1 MDSRKKFGQ
10 AGEELA
16 EKFLVS
22 RGFKLLA
29 HNFRSKV
36 GEIDLIMRNSEEII
50 FVEVKA
56 RHGASTARV
65 FEAVDESKLSKIS
78 AVAEEWLEQKKLQN
92 VSWRI
97 DLVIIEAD
105 KLRWVKGV

>member
-16 EKFLVS
+16 EKFLIS
-22 RGFKLLA
+22 RGLKLLVR
-29 HNFRSKV
+29 NFRTKV
-36 GEIDLIMRNSEEII
+36 GEVDLIMRNSEEFI

-56 RHGASTARV
+56 RHGASAARI
-65 FEAVDESKLSKIS
+65 FEAVDESKLGKIS

-97 DLVIIEAD
+97 DLIFIEAD
-105 KLRWVKGV
+105 KLRWIKGV